1 MWYAFAKIVRGSVPC
16 FGESHNH
23 ELLKDFHMKLKL
35 DEKGQVALENG
46 LPVWVADD
54 GKEIAYDVP
63 KLVEDMK
70 RVNGESAGRRKDIDA
85 LNEKLKVFDGIDPAK
100 YREMEEKLTSIDQG
114 RLIEAGKVEELKA
127 NIAKGYDQRISEMQK
142 AAADAEAKHKSE
154 MDTVQGRIRNMAV
167 RGLFERSE
175 FLREKT
181 VLPPE
186 IAFASFGQNFTVE
199 EDGDGYKISASLNGQ
214 PILSRAKPGEIA
226 SPEEALE
233 AIIDAYQMKD
243 RILKSP
249 GGGAGTQGGSGGG
262 AGGKTML
269 RADFEK
275 LAPADQMAFIYKG
288 DGRVVD

>member
-1 MWYAFAKIVRGSVPC
+1 
-16 FGESHNH
+16 
-23 ELLKDFHMKLKL
+23 MKLKL

-85 LNEKLKVFDGIDPAK
+85 LNEKLKAFEGIDPAK
-100 YREMEEKLTSIDQG
+100 FREMEEKLASIDQG
-114 RLIEAGKVEELKA
+114 KLMEAGKVEELKA
-127 NIAKGYDQRISEMQK
+127 NIARGYDQRISEMQK
-142 AAADAEAKHKSE
+142 AAVDAEARYKSE
-154 MDTVQGRIRNMAV
+154 MDKVQGRIRNMAV
-167 RGLFERSE
+167 RGLFEQSE

-214 PILSRAKPGEIA
+214 PILSRARPGELA

-233 AIIDAYQMKD
+233 ALIEAYPMKE

-249 GGGAGTQGGSGGG
+249 GGGAGTQGGNSGG
-262 AGGKTML
+262 AGGKTMR

-275 LAPADQMAFIYKG
+275 LAPTDQMAFIQKG
-288 DGRVVD
+288 NGQVVD